1 MRIVPDDIAQM
12 SKESEEWR
20 SLIRDKDDMGEEKE
34 EKDETLR
41 DLEDRRNELEDKI
54 ESQQVKINGI
64 KATIARND
72 QRIQELLRMVVATSP

>member
-1 MRIVPDDIAQM
+1 M

-20 SLIRDKDDMGEEKE
+20 SMIRDKDDMGEEKE

>member
-1 MRIVPDDIAQM
+1 
-12 SKESEEWR
+12 
-20 SLIRDKDDMGEEKE
+20 MGEEKE

-64 KATIARND
+64 KARE
-72 QRIQELLRMVVATSP
+72 QEEPA

>member
-1 MRIVPDDIAQM
+1 MK
-12 SKESEEWR
+12 KEHTLTHHYTR
-20 SLIRDKDDMGEEKE
+20 SMIRDKDDNTSEEKE

-41 DLEDRRNELEDKI
+41 DLEDRKNELEDKI

-72 QRIQELLRMVVATSP
+72 QRIQDLLRMVVATSP

>member
-1 MRIVPDDIAQM
+1 M
-12 SKESEEWR
+12 
-20 SLIRDKDDMGEEKE
+20 IRDKDDNTSEEKE

-41 DLEDRRNELEDKI
+41 DLEDRKNELEDKI

-72 QRIQELLRMVVATSP
+72 QRIQDLLRMVVATSP

>member
-1 MRIVPDDIAQM
+1 MVPDDIAM
-12 SKESEEWR
+12 SGNWRWR

-54 ESQQVKINGI
+54 SRSK
-64 KATIARND
+64 
-72 QRIQELLRMVVATSP
+72 

>member
-1 MRIVPDDIAQM
+1 M

-20 SLIRDKDDMGEEKE
+20 SMIRDKDDNTSEEKE

-41 DLEDRRNELEDKI
+41 DLEDRKNELEDKI

-72 QRIQELLRMVVATSP
+72 QRIQDLLRMVVATSP